1 MSYLNFTL
9 SAGFT
14 TTDSEME
21 IRNPFGSYPGFVS
34 LMRRNFNRAGEDA
47 WQVGIAY
54 HFERLGLDGVSAFAN
69 YAEGYGARTSETRES
84 LPDERRLSLPNEREF
99 NITIDYK
106 PDMGFLGGF
115 WLRLRGAVV
124 ETDKTSTD
132 LRVIF
137 NHALPV
143 L

>member
-1 MSYLNFTL
+1 MSYRNFTL

-14 TTDSEME
+14 STDSEME
-21 IRNPFGSYPGFVS
+21 IQSPYGSYPGFVS
-34 LMRRNFNRAGEDA
+34 LMRRDFNRAGEDA

-54 HFERLGLDGVSAFAN
+54 DFARLGLDGLSAFAN
-69 YAEGYGARTSETRES
+69 YAEGYGARDSETRE
-84 LPDERRLSLPNEREF
+84 SLPNEREF
-99 NITIDYK
+99 NITVDYK
-106 PDMGFLGGF
+106 PKMGFLGGF

-124 ETDKTSTD
+124 ETDQTSTD

-137 NHALPV
+137 NHELPV